1 MGANNIFDRDDGDED
16 AKEPKAV
23 PRSQIR
29 FTEWDCPA
37 CDANNPLDD
46 GFKHSDEIICNWCGA
61 NYRVETV
68 GEERF
73 KLIPI

>member
-1 MGANNIFDRDDGDED
+1 MGIDEFDGDDGG
-16 AKEPKAV
+16 KMPISI

-29 FTEWDCPA
+29 FTEWDCPS
-37 CDANNPLDD
+37 CDANNPFDD

-61 NYRVETV
+61 TYRVDTV
-68 GEERF
+68 AENRF